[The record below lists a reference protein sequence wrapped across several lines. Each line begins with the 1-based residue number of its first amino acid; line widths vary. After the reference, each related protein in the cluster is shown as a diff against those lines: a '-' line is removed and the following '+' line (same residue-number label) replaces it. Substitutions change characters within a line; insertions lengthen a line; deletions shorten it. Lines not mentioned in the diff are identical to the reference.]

1 MGGPFDY
8 FVILAEMRTGSNY
21 LEVNLKNYPGL
32 NCYGEAF
39 NPNIMGED
47 RQTEMLGMSLQER
60 EADPLAL
67 ISRMKENQTGC
78 RGFASFMTMNP
89 GSVPLSGGS
98 RLRQDC
104 FDQKPRGHLHFA
116 RNRPAN

>member
-21 LEVNLKNYPGL
+21 LEVNLKNSPGL

-67 ISRMKENQTGC
+67 ISRMKEKSDGLP
-78 RGFASFMTMNP
+78 GFRFFHDHEP
-89 GSVPLSGGS
+89 GFCPIVWRIAAAP
-98 RLRQDC
+98 RL
-104 FDQKPRGHLHFA
+104 F
-116 RNRPAN
+116 